1 MKVLNIFVDIDE
13 TICTKSPNNDY
24 SKALPLKANIKRI
37 NKLYNS
43 GHIITYWSARGTGT
57 GINWRDVTI
66 KQFENWGVKYHH
78 LSLGEKPVFDL
89 LIDDRVLNIS
99 QLDKLDKIIKLF

>member
-1 MKVLNIFVDIDE
+1 MKALNIFVDIDE

-24 SKALPLKANIKRI
+24 SKALPLKENIKRI
-37 NKLYNS
+37 NQLYNS
-43 GHIITYWSARGTGT
+43 GHMITYWSARGTGT

-78 LSLGEKPVFDL
+78 LSLGEKPIFDL

-99 QLDKLDKIIKLF
+99 QLDKLENITK

>member
-24 SKALPLKANIKRI
+24 SKALPLKGNIKRI
-37 NKLYNS
+37 NQLYNS

-99 QLDKLDKIIKLF
+99 QLDKLDKLIK